1 MREQKFVLRPSD
13 EVPTS
18 QRPAAAQAHYETA
31 RSAMQHAG
39 AARGTHLHRRRAP
52 TVAAMTSPYGYGER
66 PVYALV
72 RPDL

>member
-1 MREQKFVLRPSD
+1 
-13 EVPTS
+13 
-18 QRPAAAQAHYETA
+18 
-31 RSAMQHAG
+31 MQHAG